1 MLMSKITAVRKKF
14 VSEDVAKT
22 GFITNFLNFGGLSDY
37 YERLVAVDPCQKNL
51 EALDVLKKPID

>member
-14 VSEDVAKT
+14 V
-22 GFITNFLNFGGLSDY
+22 FLNFGGLSDY